1 MRHDAAIVLRALPNS
16 LDFTNCSAL
25 AANIKL
31 LFSQIFPLSRTDEIE
46 PLSMLDACKFV
57 HLAME
62 HVRNTQGFK
71 RTLVVELQNYSAYD
85 HSDHFSR
92 YLEASLHVDS
102 SASVALCQEYISAIC
117 DHLESAHTMYV
128 QTHSLTASVAESAGA
143 NRNSVDTGTTSSRA
157 RSRSRGGND
166 TINSGSAPTAVA
178 AGGQPSAGSY
188 QQPRARGSRG
198 GVAGRARPPRGPP
211 GGGRFP
217 PARR

>member
-1 MRHDAAIVLRALPNS
+1 
-16 LDFTNCSAL
+16 
-25 AANIKL
+25 
-31 LFSQIFPLSRTDEIE
+31 
-46 PLSMLDACKFV
+46 MLDACKFV

-62 HVRNTQGFK
+62 HVRNTQGLK
-71 RTLVVELQNYSAYD
+71 RTLVVELRNYSAYD

-102 SASVALCQEYISAIC
+102 SASIALCQEYISAIC

-143 NRNSVDTGTTSSRA
+143 NRNSVNTGTTSSRA

-166 TINSGSAPTAVA
+166 TSNSGSAPTAVA
-178 AGGQPSAGSY
+178 AGGQTSSAPY

-198 GVAGRARPPRGPP
+198 GGNAGRSSGAGRSNQQQGRGRGNQPGRGYSQSGRGPAQ
-211 GGGRFP
+211 
-217 PARR
+217 PARGTVTGRLQAPMPYE